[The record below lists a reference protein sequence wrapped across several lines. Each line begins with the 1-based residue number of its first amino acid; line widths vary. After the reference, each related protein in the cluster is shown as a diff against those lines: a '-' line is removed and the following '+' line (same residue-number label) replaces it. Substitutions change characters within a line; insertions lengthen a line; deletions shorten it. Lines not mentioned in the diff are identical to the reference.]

1 MKGVVFT
8 EFLAMVE
15 DRFSLAT
22 VEEIIDR
29 AQLPSGGVYTSVG
42 TYPVAEMVSLVDQ
55 LAHKTG
61 IAVPELLKAFGGH
74 LLTRFVEGYP
84 GFFSSH
90 GSALD
95 FLMAVEGHIHV
106 EVRKL
111 YADAELPRFLCERPS
126 PDRLVLHY
134 RSPRGLADLAEGL
147 IRGCAA
153 HYREPIELERED
165 LSAGRGQNVRFYIHR
180 VAQNQSEDQSESQ
193 GGSAAGQAT

>member
-8 EFLAMVE
+8 EFLTMVE

-22 VEEIIDR
+22 VEEIIEK

-42 TYPVAEMVSLVDQ
+42 TYPVQEMVSLVSQ
-55 LAHKTG
+55 LSAKTG
-61 IAVPELLKAFGGH
+61 IPVPGLLKAFGGH
-74 LLTRFVEGYP
+74 LLTRFVAGFP

-90 GSALD
+90 RSALD

-111 YADAELPRFLCERPS
+111 YSDAELPRFICERPA
-126 PDRLVLHY
+126 PDRLIMHY

-147 IRGCAA
+147 ISGCAA
-153 HYREPIELERED
+153 HYGEQIELVRED
-165 LSAGRGQNVRFYIHR
+165 LSEGTGQHVRFHIR
-180 VAQNQSEDQSESQ
+180 RTADGTSRAADGQA
-193 GGSAAGQAT
+193 SAAGQAT